1 MIAKQESAIWAA
13 KYFATSGKGEYEMSR
28 IGKTPISIPTSVEI
42 AIDGANVE
50 VKGPKGSLNQ
60 VLPEGISITHENES
74 LVVHRENDERQSKAL
89 HGLTRSLINNMVIG
103 VTEGYS
109 KQLELVGVGYRVQA
123 KGKTNLEFQLG
134 FSHPVNVSAPDGIE
148 FDVPSPTELNISG
161 IDKQIVGQVAAD
173 IRALKKPE
181 PYKGKGI
188 RYAGERIIRKAGK
201 AVK

>member
-1 MIAKQESAIWAA
+1 
-13 KYFATSGKGEYEMSR
+13 MSR
-28 IGKTPISIPTSVEI
+28 IGKTPISIPTSVDI
-42 AIDGANVE
+42 AIDGANIE
-50 VKGPKGSLNQ
+50 VKGPKGSLNL
-60 VLPEGISITHENES
+60 VLTEGISLTQEDES

-89 HGLTRSLINNMVIG
+89 HGLMRSLINNMIIG

-161 IDKQIVGQVAAD
+161 IDKQMVGQVAAD

-188 RYAGERIIRKAGK
+188 RYAGEHIIRKAGK